1 MSMRPIDLQVIMP
14 KTTEAAKVQQVLKD
28 GNESQQSILSA
39 QFQEQLKT
47 AREKVNERQKP
58 EEIKMESDKNRHKEK
73 DKNKQGNRKKKDNP
87 KNSTHIDIR
96 I

>member
-28 GNESQQSILSA
+28 GIESQQSILSA
-39 QFQEQLKT
+39 QFQDQLKT

-58 EEIKMESDKNRHKEK
+58 EGIKMESDKESHKEK
-73 DKNKQGNRKKKDNP
+73 DKNNKGNRKKKDGP
-87 KNSTHIDIR
+87 KSSSHIDIR